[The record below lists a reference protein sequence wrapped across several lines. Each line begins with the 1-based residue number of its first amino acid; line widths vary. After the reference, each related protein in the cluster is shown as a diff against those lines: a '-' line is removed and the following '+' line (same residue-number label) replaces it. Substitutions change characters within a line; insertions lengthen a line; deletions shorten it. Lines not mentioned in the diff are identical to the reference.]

1 MSVRS
6 MVWRVVVVL
15 FLLVNLGGAIYA
27 AIRGEVPHATM
38 HVALFV
44 AGLLLVWW
52 FATRGEPV
60 ALREMAAAA
69 RPGQLD
75 DRLIHLEQ
83 SVEAVAIEV
92 ERIGEGQRF
101 VARLLTEEEAPV
113 AAPVAAPAPTSATP
127 PAGR

>member
-1 MSVRS
+1 
-6 MVWRVVVVL
+6 
-15 FLLVNLGGAIYA
+15 
-27 AIRGEVPHATM
+27 
-38 HVALFV
+38 
-44 AGLLLVWW
+44 
-52 FATRGEPV
+52 
-60 ALREMAAAA
+60 MAAAA

-127 PAGR
+127 PTGR